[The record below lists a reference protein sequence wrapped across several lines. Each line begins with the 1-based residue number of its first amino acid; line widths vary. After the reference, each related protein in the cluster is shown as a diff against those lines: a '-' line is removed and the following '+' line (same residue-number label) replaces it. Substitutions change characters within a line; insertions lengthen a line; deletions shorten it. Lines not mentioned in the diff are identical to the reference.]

1 MATQTLTRPAAA
13 EGMTEFFDGIACLDE
28 RVRRQAMAA
37 PLQMPSRPSE
47 TGRYIEVQGPDERLL
62 IPLGRGVTHIGRGLA
77 ADLHLDENS
86 VSRRHAILV
95 YRSLG
100 FRSIASP
107 STSRSSA
114 SLIAIARAISGGTA
128 FPICRNAEFIDPL
141 KINPSGKLWSRAASL
156 TEIVRACR
164 RRRSEC
170 AYRCLSP
177 CARSG
182 SRKAGRVR
190 ASAICLETLT
200 DRRAGPSP
208 PSARAT
214 PSIRRAILPRR
225 FVAAGFQPRIL
236 DCSAVHFGVLLP
248 VLHFL
253 KRG

>member
-100 FRSIASP
+100 FRILDD
-107 STSRSSA
+107 RSSN
-114 SLIAIARAISGGTA
+114 GT
-128 FPICRNAEFIDPL
+128 FVNGRRVTQVDL
-141 KINPSGKLWSRAASL
+141 KDGDVLAL
-156 TEIVRACR
+156 
-164 RRRSEC
+164 
-170 AYRCLSP
+170 
-177 CARSG
+177 
-182 SRKAGRVR
+182 GRVVLR
-190 ASAICLETLT
+190 YLE
-200 DRRAGPSP
+200 
-208 PSARAT
+208 
-214 PSIRRAILPRR
+214 
-225 FVAAGFQPRIL
+225 V
-236 DCSAVHFGVLLP
+236 
-248 VLHFL
+248 
-253 KRG
+253 